1 MFSVN
6 ITLTKT
12 TENTIILTKRLAL
25 RLNSRL
31 CMGCKLK
38 TTAFSI
44 ITICLL
50 VITACSVK
58 EAPPTASVEESQP
71 LQNASRLEYYPHY
84 ETIYL
89 PSGKGYEFRNP
100 KSNKLIITLDG
111 GPSWEAQIGKEDKK
125 IAGWRLV
132 DNLLFLYTVHCYNI
146 FVPEIFDWE
155 EDEINFYWNFTEERE
170 RNTFDNVQNCYV
182 EVIEEYISQN
192 NYQTIIIVGFSA
204 GARYLPMVYSRLEA
218 LNISALISI
227 AGGGLA
233 TYEIYEIMLAK
244 QQAGE
249 APYEDKENWVILAA
263 GIRLKAL
270 LALYREEPRNDSID
284 RFWGRD
290 PLTYRWLN
298 SIMDK
303 RPFDYYKNIDIPVLF
318 LHGGRD
324 GNVSIESTK
333 YVEDNLPDKPFD
345 YIYYP
350 EMAHGPATGEEL
362 DRLRNDIANWLREK
376 GL

>member
-1 MFSVN
+1 M
-6 ITLTKT
+6 
-12 TENTIILTKRLAL
+12 R
-25 RLNSRL
+25 
-31 CMGCKLK
+31 CKLK
-38 TTAFSI
+38 KRHSFSI
-44 ITICLL
+44 IIVVFL
-50 VITACSVK
+50 VITACSGR

-71 LQNASRLEYYPHY
+71 LQNAFQLEYYPHY
-84 ETIYL
+84 ETINL
-89 PSGKGYEFRNP
+89 ITGKGYELRNP
-100 KSNKLIITLDG
+100 NSNKLIITLDG
-111 GPSWEAQIGKEDKK
+111 EPSWEAKIGKEDKK

-132 DNLLFLYTVHCYNI
+132 DNLLFLYTVHGYNI

-192 NYQTIIIVGFSA
+192 NYQIIIIVGFSA
-204 GARYLPMVYSRLEA
+204 GARHLPMVYSRLEA

-227 AGGGLA
+227 AGRGLA

-318 LHGGRD
+318 IHGERD
-324 GNVSIESTK
+324 NSVAVESTI
-333 YVEDNLPDKPFD
+333 YVETNLPNKPFD
-345 YIYYP
+345 FIYYP
-350 EMAHGPATGEEL
+350 NMAHAPETKEEL
-362 DRLRNDIANWLREK
+362 NMIRNDIRNWLVGK
-376 GL
+376 GF